1 MAYGQRGD
9 IGQAEL
15 AAAQGFLNAGD
26 VKNAQTQASRAIAK
40 LKPGSPAYLKAEDI
54 LAYRPPGKDN

>member
-15 AAAQGFLNAGD
+15 ASAQSFLNSGD
-26 VKNAQTQASRAIAK
+26 VKNAQTQASRAMTK

-54 LAYRPPGKDN
+54 LAYRPPRNDD